1 MWFEEFVV
9 GRVYDHESAR
19 SVTSFDNIWYSN
31 MTMNRQPLHINED
44 FSLKNS
50 VYNKPLF
57 NSLYTLA
64 IVIGQ
69 TSEDLTHQTLVEV
82 RNITDFEIPRP
93 VFAGDTLYSRTT
105 VKSVDAGDN
114 HEYGLVKLFHEGF
127 NQSRE
132 LVMSCLRT
140 IAVRKKPAGQ

>member
-19 SVTSFDNIWYSN
+19 SVTNFDNIWYSN

-44 FSLKNS
+44 FALKHS

-57 NSLYTLA
+57 NSIYTLA

-69 TSEDLTHQTLVEV
+69 TAEDLTHETLVEV
-82 RNITDFEIPRP
+82 RKITDFEIPRP

-105 VKSVDAGDN
+105 VKSVDAGDCR
-114 HEYGLVKLFHEGF
+114 EYGIVTLFHEGF
-127 NQSRE
+127 NQARE
-132 LVMSCLRT
+132 LVVSCVRT
-140 IAVRKKPAGQ
+140 IAVRKRPADR